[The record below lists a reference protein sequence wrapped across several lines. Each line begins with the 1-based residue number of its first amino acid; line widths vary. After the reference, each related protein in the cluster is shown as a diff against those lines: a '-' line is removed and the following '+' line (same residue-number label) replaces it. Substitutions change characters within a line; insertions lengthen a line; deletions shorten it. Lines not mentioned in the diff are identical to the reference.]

1 MVAGSRI
8 QRQLGCI
15 LLCFSVF
22 LQICSLCSFIGTGCC
37 FGSLACVRDVRHRML
52 LRVNCFGRGGGG
64 DDGVQVVRFVM
75 IGNHRMLLAGTGCCF
90 GSLAWGHLLAC
101 AMCATGCCF
110 GSIASVCDVGMGLG
124 VEGGVQVVRFVVTGN
139 HRMFNPRLLCLYAAC
154 PSMAMA
160 LGRHWRR
167 KLEPVDGEYI
177 FEELTNDIH
186 MAQNKRAKAA
196 TQSCVSLQVCVLLWP

>member
-1 MVAGSRI
+1 MSHVLANGLKTARVVTLCYVHVDRMYVFRAVRWLRGAEFNGNLAASCCVFRCFYRFAVCAVLSAQDVAS
-8 QRQLGCI
+8 
-15 LLCFSVF
+15 
-22 LQICSLCSFIGTGCC
+22 
-37 FGSLACVRDVRHRML
+37 
-52 LRVNCFGRGGGG
+52 
-64 DDGVQVVRFVM
+64 
-75 IGNHRMLLAGTGCCF
+75 
-90 GSLAWGHLLAC
+90 GHLLAC